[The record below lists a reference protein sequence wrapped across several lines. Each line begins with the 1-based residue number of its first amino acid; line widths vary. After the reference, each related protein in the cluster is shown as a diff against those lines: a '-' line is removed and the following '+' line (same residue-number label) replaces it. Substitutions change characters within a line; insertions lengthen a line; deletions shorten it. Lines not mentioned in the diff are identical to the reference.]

1 MKLNLDCVRDILL
14 DIEDTTNINRS
25 WKYDSKLP
33 SKRLSSYDC
42 FEIAYQAR
50 YCMDAGLISGF
61 SIGGNSE
68 SVYALDLTP
77 KGHDFIANIRENNI
91 WKGVKTVS
99 RKVGSSSL
107 EAVIQIASNVITE
120 LIKAQFGLTS

>member
-33 SKRLSSYDC
+33 SKRLSPYDC

-50 YCMDAGLISGF
+50 YCMGAGLISGF

-91 WKGVKTVS
+91 WNGVKTVS
-99 RKVGSSSL
+99 RKVGSPSL